1 MQTSPE
7 LSRRLSTLDA
17 TFLYVEHPAQPMHV
31 ASILALEGTLDYE
44 RVVAHIRARLPLIP
58 RYTDR
63 IMPAPFG
70 IAHPTW
76 ERDPDFDLRRHV
88 QHRTLRPPGDDEQL
102 AEFCASLHARPLD
115 RNRPLWEIYVID
127 GYRGGGGGR
136 AADAHGGDGDRP
148 ARSVLYSKVHH
159 CMIDGVSG
167 VQLMGVLL
175 DPSPAPPTV
184 RPVPFPRARPLPGFT
199 TRLFDAI
206 SDRVTTGIGRGATAL
221 RLLKRPGHALHELR
235 ATRDALADTVRTLVS
250 GAPKTPFNGR
260 LGLGRKLTWITFS
273 LPETKSI
280 KDRLGGSVNDIVLAV
295 ISGALRRVLTAR
307 GMSPDRLELRTVV
320 PVNTRSAAQ
329 HLKLGNQVSVMI
341 APLPVGI
348 YDPLERLRQVRDATA
363 LLKGTNESAKVQR
376 LMDLL
381 DLMPPPLQ
389 RMIGSAGGLTAPI
402 NTICTNVPG
411 PPISLYMQGIRL
423 ERMIPF
429 VPLAEG
435 VGLAFA
441 ILSYADT
448 ITIGVTADAELVPD
462 LHEIV
467 VALHASF
474 EELWAVTGLERVS
487 TAGPVLPERQRRERR
502 LASLQSR
509 SVGTSPAA
517 GPAPTH

>member
-1 MQTSPE
+1 
-7 LSRRLSTLDA
+7 
-17 TFLYVEHPAQPMHV
+17 
-31 ASILALEGTLDYE
+31 
-44 RVVAHIRARLPLIP
+44 VVAHVRARLPLIP
-58 RYTDR
+58 RYMDR
-63 IMPAPFG
+63 IVSAPFG

-102 AEFCASLHARPLD
+102 AEFCASIHARPLD

-127 GYRGGGGGR
+127 GYQGGEGGKATDTRTRPDLPSDGGR
-136 AADAHGGDGDRP
+136 RDRP
-148 ARSVLYSKVHH
+148 GRSVLYSKVHH

-167 VQLMGVLL
+167 VQLLGVLL
-175 DPSPAPPTV
+175 DPSPTPPTP
-184 RPVPFPRARPLPGFT
+184 RPVILPDARPLPGFT
-199 TRLFDAI
+199 SRLLDALSNRI
-206 SDRVTTGIGRGATAL
+206 ATGIGRGATAL
-221 RLLKRPGHALHELR
+221 RLLKRPAHALRELQ
-235 ATRDALADTVRTLVS
+235 ATRDAVTDTVRTLLS
-250 GAPKTPFNGR
+250 GAPTTPFNGR

-280 KDRLGGSVNDIVLAV
+280 KARLGGSVNDIVLAI
-295 ISGALRRVLTAR
+295 ISGALRRVLTTC
-307 GMSPDRLELRTVV
+307 GMSPDRVELRTVV

-381 DLMPPPLQ
+381 DLVPPALQ
-389 RMIGSAGGLTAPI
+389 RLIGSAGGLTAPI

-411 PPISLYMQGIRL
+411 PPISLYMQGVRL

-429 VPLAEG
+429 VPLTEG

-462 LHEIV
+462 QHEIV

-474 EELWAVTGLERVS
+474 EELWAATGLQRVS
-487 TAGPVLPERQRRERR
+487 PGGPVLPERQRRERR
-502 LASLQSR
+502 LASLTPR
-509 SVGTSPAA
+509 SVEPSPAA
-517 GPAPTH
+517 GPVPTH